1 MNRGHFHLECDQ
13 NHPWCRC
20 VRKRYKTKLQSNN
33 SLERTLLDL
42 QIDKIGK
49 ICNFRHDKKL
59 KLESFLK
66 MSTRTS
72 VIIQT
77 LYSVEV
83 KLVPLPQ
90 LNWFLIL
97 KRSCLGVL
105 YPVWVYDSLYDRP
118 EKLKFLPDNPT
129 KAEKQHMS
137 NHRSPDQKQWGR

>member
-20 VRKRYKTKLQSNN
+20 VRKRYITKLQSNN
-33 SLERTLLDL
+33 TLERIHLDL
-42 QIDKIGK
+42 QIDKIDKIGK
-49 ICNFRHDKKL
+49 NCHFRHAKKP

-90 LNWFLIL
+90 LN
-97 KRSCLGVL
+97 
-105 YPVWVYDSLYDRP
+105 
-118 EKLKFLPDNPT
+118 
-129 KAEKQHMS
+129 
-137 NHRSPDQKQWGR
+137 

>member
-20 VRKRYKTKLQSNN
+20 VRKRYITKLQSNN
-33 SLERTLLDL
+33 TLERTLLDL
-42 QIDKIGK
+42 QIDKIDK
-49 ICNFRHDKKL
+49 IGQICHFRHDKKP

-90 LNWFLIL
+90 LNWF
-97 KRSCLGVL
+97 
-105 YPVWVYDSLYDRP
+105 
-118 EKLKFLPDNPT
+118 
-129 KAEKQHMS
+129 
-137 NHRSPDQKQWGR
+137 